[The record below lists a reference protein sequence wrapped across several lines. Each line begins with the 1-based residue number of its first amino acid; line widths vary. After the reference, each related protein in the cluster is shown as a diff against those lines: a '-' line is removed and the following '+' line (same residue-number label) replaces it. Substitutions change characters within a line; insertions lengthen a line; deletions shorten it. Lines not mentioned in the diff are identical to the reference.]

1 LSVRRQSPRGAEQP
15 KRILFAGYAP
25 VHFVCFKPLYDRLR
39 RSRKVEV
46 WLSGGREGL
55 PDGTPSLSAAQLYA
69 PFRVPRSR
77 VLELSEIDKQSFDV
91 VFCAHVS
98 GYFPKEDRERIQLFH
113 GVSFRN
119 MAVRRDVL
127 VYDRLFL
134 VGPYMR
140 RLFTENRMLRPT
152 DPRLVDIGFPKL
164 DRLIDGTLDRGT
176 VLRRIGFSGRRPVIL
191 YAPTGQADNS
201 LEYTGE
207 AVIER
212 LRATGKYDVMIK
224 LHDHPRDRTTD
235 WPARLR
241 PLLDSHTK
249 LVTGLDVVPY
259 MLAADLLISDASSV
273 SNEFSLLDRPMVFLD
288 VPQLLANMRRK
299 KVALDLDTWGRKGG
313 ITARWPDDAVE
324 GVRWSLAHPRSG
336 SRVRREMARDLFFN
350 PGRATDAALRWLEQR
365 LEVTGLV

>member
-1 LSVRRQSPRGAEQP
+1 MSGRSPKGAAGP

-39 RSRKVEV
+39 KSRKVEV
-46 WLSGGREGL
+46 WLSGGRQAL
-55 PDGTPSLSAAQLYA
+55 PDGTSALTAAQLYA
-69 PFRVPRSR
+69 PFRVPQAR
-77 VLELSEIDKQSFDV
+77 VLELEEIEDQFFDV

-98 GYFPKEDRERIQLFH
+98 GYFPREDRERIQLFH

-140 RLFTENRMLRPT
+140 RLFTEERMLRPT

-164 DRLIDGTLDRGT
+164 DRLVDGSIDKMSMI
-176 VLRRIGFSGRRPVIL
+176 RRIGFSGRRPVIL

-201 LEYTGE
+201 LEHTGE

-224 LHDHPRDRTTD
+224 LHDHPRDRLTD

-241 PLLDSHTK
+241 PLLDKHTR

-259 MLAADLLISDASSV
+259 MAAADLLISDASSV

-288 VPQLLANMRRK
+288 VPQLLAHMRRK
-299 KVALDLDTWGRKGG
+299 GVALDLDTWGRKGG
-313 ITARWPDDAVE
+313 VTARWPDDAVKA
-324 GVRWSLAHPRSG
+324 VKWSLAHPRSG
-336 SRVRREMARDLFFN
+336 SKVRRGMARDLFFN
-350 PGRATDAALRWLEQR
+350 PGLATDAALRWLEHR
-365 LEVTGLV
+365 LGITGLV

>member
-1 LSVRRQSPRGAEQP
+1 MSRRSCKGAAGP

-46 WLSGGREGL
+46 WLSGGRQAL
-55 PDGTPSLSAAQLYA
+55 PDGTPALTAAQLYA
-69 PFRVPRSR
+69 PFRVPKSR
-77 VLELSEIDKQSFDV
+77 ILELEEIDEQSFDV

-140 RLFTENRMLRPT
+140 RLFTAQRMLRPT

-164 DRLIDGTLDRGT
+164 DRLVNGSIEKASM
-176 VLRRIGFSGRRPVIL
+176 LRRIGFSGRRPVIL

-201 LEYTGE
+201 LEHTGE
-207 AVIER
+207 AVVER

-224 LHDHPRDRTTD
+224 LHDHPRDRMTD

-241 PLLDSHTK
+241 PLLDKHTR
-249 LVTGLDVVPY
+249 LVRGLDVVPY
-259 MLAADLLISDASSV
+259 MAAADLLISDASSV
-273 SNEFSLLDRPMVFLD
+273 SSEFSLLDRPMVFLD
-288 VPQLLANMRRK
+288 VPQLLDQMRRK
-299 KVALDLDTWGRKGG
+299 GVALDLDTWGRKGG
-313 ITARWPDDAVE
+313 ITARWPDDAVKA
-324 GVRWSLAHPRSG
+324 VRWSLAHPRSG

-350 PGRATDAALRWLEQR
+350 PGRATEAALRWLEQR
-365 LEVTGLV
+365 LGITGLA